1 MKNSVVFSSFSEDDI
16 VGGTDVIRRKILDVI
31 FNFNKEN
38 GHDKAWLGPP
48 PPPAAILTSTTTT
61 TTAATTTTTTTT
73 PSTPTSREKPSL
85 DDQRVAVVEPD
96 DALDL
101 L

>member
-1 MKNSVVFSSFSEDDI
+1 MKNSVVFSSFPEDDI
-16 VGGTDVIRRKILDVI
+16 VGGTDVIRLKILDVI

-38 GHDKAWLGPP
+38 GQDKAWLGPP
-48 PPPAAILTSTTTT
+48 PNPAAVLTSTTTT
-61 TTAATTTTTTTT
+61 TTAATTTATTT